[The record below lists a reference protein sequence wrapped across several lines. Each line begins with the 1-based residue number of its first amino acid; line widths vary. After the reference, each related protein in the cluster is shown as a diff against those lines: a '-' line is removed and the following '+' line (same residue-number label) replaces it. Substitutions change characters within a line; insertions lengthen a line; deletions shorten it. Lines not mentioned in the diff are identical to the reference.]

1 MERENILNSS
11 SRFENL
17 AEDDSNVSG
26 VPVKNR
32 AKGFHTILKKGD
44 VKVIEVAVDDDWLPP
59 PPKNFR

>member
-1 MERENILNSS
+1 MERENILHSS

-32 AKGFHTILKKGD
+32 AKGIHTILKKDD
-44 VKVIEVAVDDDWLPP
+44 VKVIEVAVDDWLPP